1 MIWNTKTFG
10 RSDCMEQEGKH
21 MDRIILA
28 SASPR
33 RKEILSQAG
42 ISFEVVAADHEEK
55 SCFHDPEELVKDL
68 AAQKAEAA
76 ADLLKGESSKEE
88 TAAGYVVIG
97 ADTVV
102 ALHGQILGKPKDE
115 KDAFRMLSKLQGST
129 HQVYTGV
136 SLLRLWDGRKEQ
148 ISFAEA
154 TYVSIAPMSSEEI
167 RRYIATKEPM
177 DKAGSYAIQGKFAR
191 YIERIKGDYYNV
203 VGFPLHRFCVEAE
216 KAWNLLV

>member
-1 MIWNTKTFG
+1 
-10 RSDCMEQEGKH
+10 

-42 ISFEVVAADHEEK
+42 ISFEVFAADHEEK

-68 AAQKAEAA
+68 AAQKAEAVA
-76 ADLLKGESSKEE
+76 AVLKGEGSKGE
-88 TAAGYVVIG
+88 TAAGPVIIG

-102 ALHGQILGKPKDE
+102 ALHGQILGKPKNE
-115 KDAFRMLSKLQGST
+115 EDAFWMLSKLQGT
-129 HQVYTGV
+129 AHQVYTGV
-136 SLLRLWDGRKEQ
+136 SLIRLTGDGRKEQ

-154 TYVSIAPMSSEEI
+154 THVSIVPMSPEEI

-191 YIERIKGDYYNV
+191 YIEGIKGDYYNV
-203 VGFPLHRFCVEAE
+203 VGFPLHRFCVEAK

>member
-1 MIWNTKTFG
+1 
-10 RSDCMEQEGKH
+10 

-42 ISFEVVAADHEEK
+42 ISFEVFAADHEER

-68 AAQKAEAA
+68 AVQKAEAA
-76 ADLLKGESSKEE
+76 ADLLKRKDFKEE
-88 TAAGYVVIG
+88 ACAGYVIIG

-102 ALHGQILGKPKDE
+102 ALHGQVLGKPKDE
-115 KDAFRMLSKLQGST
+115 EDAFDMLSELQGST

-154 TYVSIAPMSSEEI
+154 TYVSIANMSPEEI

-191 YIERIKGDYYNV
+191 YIEGIKGDYYNV
-203 VGFPLHRFCVEAE
+203 VGFPLYRFCAE
-216 KAWNLLV
+216 VKKAWNLLV